1 MELCLGD
8 YAGKKL
14 TNFDIQGDDN
24 QCFGKYLQAHGLHLS
39 RCTFYLMTQERITSS
54 IDISSDISDPKISD
68 KKTLGRINK
77 DSKQDSKVY
86 VYTCLV
92 SYADL
97 QQRSKPI
104 QIISI
109 EMNACETS
117 IEPAEPVK
125 PNSDSNSADLAVAS
139 DFPVSKKVRIENSDS
154 MRKPD
159 DLEKKNSSCVKE
171 NLCFAA
177 PEVKVDDLHI
187 DYSTALGS
195 GAFGT
200 VYKGK
205 WAGSVVA
212 VKALTVTKRNRS
224 IMLDMVEKEIN
235 ISSRIRHPNIVLFL
249 AVARAPTTIYLVHE
263 YIDGCNMEDAIFDQE
278 TRQLMDI
285 KPGDKL
291 FILSQCVQ
299 GVAYLHA
306 LVPPVIHQDIKPSN
320 IMIKKVCHTTKLCDL
335 GVSRIKSA
343 RAASM
348 CTTQIGNACGTPS
361 YMAPEC
367 LIHNEKTK
375 ISSDIW
381 SLGVTLIEFA
391 TEEDAWSVDDVVD
404 TVDAIK
410 KKMTKK
416 EPPIPNVNVKG
427 VPEEVMASIK
437 LCVNYDKLLRPTAED
452 VLKCVSSV

>member
-1 MELCLGD
+1 
-8 YAGKKL
+8 
-14 TNFDIQGDDN
+14 
-24 QCFGKYLQAHGLHLS
+24 
-39 RCTFYLMTQERITSS
+39 
-54 IDISSDISDPKISD
+54 
-68 KKTLGRINK
+68 
-77 DSKQDSKVY
+77 
-86 VYTCLV
+86 
-92 SYADL
+92 
-97 QQRSKPI
+97 
-104 QIISI
+104 
-109 EMNACETS
+109 
-117 IEPAEPVK
+117 
-125 PNSDSNSADLAVAS
+125 
-139 DFPVSKKVRIENSDS
+139 

-171 NLCFAA
+171 NLCFAV

-205 WAGSVVA
+205 LAGSVVA

-348 CTTQIGNACGTPS
+348 CTTQIRNACGTPS
-361 YMAPEC
+361 YMALEC
-367 LIHNEKTK
+367 LIHNKKTR

-381 SLGVTLIEFA
+381 SLGITLIEFA

-410 KKMTKK
+410 KKMTEK
-416 EPPIPNVNVKG
+416 EPPIPNVNVIG
-427 VPEEVMASIK
+427 VPEEVMTSIK